1 MRRYARSAFCK
12 LLASLALIASLAGCG
27 GKGASLGLMSDKD
40 KIDPNLPAIGQVRY
54 IADVS
59 SIAFEWDKIENPNAI
74 KGFVIYQ
81 ANSSGNNKK
90 IATIKSP
97 YATHFVVDSLLPQ
110 TTYTFQI
117 ATLGNDNAIS
127 QSPAKITI
135 KTSFIDPIE
144 KAFASSDYAK
154 AIKLIWSPHPNP
166 SITRYIIQRKNDAGK
181 FLNIATV
188 KNRLLVEYFDD
199 DLDDAREYTYRI
211 IAQDFNGIK
220 SLPSEEIQGST
231 REKPKPITNL
241 KASQDLAKDI
251 QLSWLAVPGA
261 AKYEIYISE
270 SLQGAYKPLVQV
282 NKNYYMYKVGKDS
295 AVYFYKVRAID
306 ESGVAGDLPNGA
318 TQGATLPPPPTPQ
331 ITKGVIQNNQAII
344 EWGVINNARVKGY
357 AVYRYEGRSS
367 NPLRFTNTIKTRFVD
382 KEMQQGKRYIYKVVS
397 VDANGNES
405 LPSQEVEL
413 LIK

>member
-1 MRRYARSAFCK
+1 
-12 LLASLALIASLAGCG
+12 
-27 GKGASLGLMSDKD
+27 MSDKD

-117 ATLGNDNAIS
+117 ATLGSDNAIS

-251 QLSWLAVPGA
+251 QLSWPAVPGA
-261 AKYEIYISE
+261 TKYEIYISE
-270 SLQGAYKPLVQV
+270 SVQGAYKPLVQV
-282 NKNYYMYKVGKDS
+282 NKNYYMHKVGKDN

>member
-117 ATLGNDNAIS
+117 ATLGSDNAIS

-251 QLSWLAVPGA
+251 QLSWPAVPGA
-261 AKYEIYISE
+261 TKYEIYISE
-270 SLQGAYKPLVQV
+270 SVQGAYKPLVQV
-282 NKNYYMYKVGKDS
+282 NKNYYMHKVGKDN